1 MPKKNL
7 LNAKQTNNRHK
18 KECTEVLTVDDMND
32 LLECN
37 IGLAFITR
45 QDTSQCHESSIH
57 IKSLGLQFS
66 LEVRKCLLQCRVQE
80 AHRTRKLRVVVVVLL
95 KSQRK
100 RRVDPP
106 VSTWFLKKLFEN
118 YFYDTKTFLT
128 QFQLGLLRMKRLEQ
142 CGPKRPRSK
151 DLWMK
156 SKLKKRYCM
165 LDSCD

>member
-66 LEVRKCLLQCRVQE
+66 LEVSAYYNVG
-80 AHRTRKLRVVVVVLL
+80 
-95 KSQRK
+95 S
-100 RRVDPP
+100 RRHIER
-106 VSTWFLKKLFEN
+106 EN
-118 YFYDTKTFLT
+118 W
-128 QFQLGLLRMKRLEQ
+128 GWWWW
-142 CGPKRPRSK
+142 C
-151 DLWMK
+151 
-156 SKLKKRYCM
+156 C
-165 LDSCD
+165 